1 MHINTSI
8 NKIKKPRG
16 RPKKAKVVQSSFA
29 LGGEPTDKL
38 FSSRSSMEE
47 IEVKTLIVTSKNE
60 NPNQSSTNKK
70 PLQNENWTKRK
81 CLCCGKIFDSWGIGN
96 RLCQRCKM

>member
-8 NKIKKPRG
+8 NKSKKPRG

-29 LGGEPTDKL
+29 LDGQLTDKSF
-38 FSSRSSMEE
+38 FSHSRMEE
-47 IEVKTLIVTSKNE
+47 IEVITPIVTSKNK
-60 NPNQSSTNKK
+60 NPNQPSTNKK

-81 CLCCGKIFDSWGIGN
+81 CLCCGNIFDSSGIGN
-96 RLCQRCKM
+96 RLCKGCK

>member
-1 MHINTSI
+1 MYINTSI
-8 NKIKKPRG
+8 NKSKKPRG

-29 LGGEPTDKL
+29 LGGQPTDKL

-47 IEVKTLIVTSKNE
+47 IEKKNLIVINKNE
-60 NPNQSSTNKK
+60 NPNKK
-70 PLQNENWTKRK
+70 PFQNENWTKRK

-96 RLCQRCKM
+96 RLCKGCK